1 MRAITIESSG
11 GPEALQL
18 VDIPAPPDV
27 TGTDILVRVRAAGIN
42 PIDTKIRQALE
53 RFPVQIPAILGCDG
67 AGVVKAVG
75 DRVKE
80 FKPGDEVY
88 FCQPGFHGRQ
98 GSYAEYAVVTQNLA
112 ALKPASLGF
121 TEAAA
126 VPLVLI
132 TAWEALH
139 DRIQIKADDTL
150 LVHAGTGGVGHI
162 AIQLARLAG
171 ARICTTV
178 SNNDK
183 AALARSLGA
192 EQTILYKQDDVLAAV
207 MAWTNNQGVDIA
219 LDTVGGRTFQDT
231 FPMVKVYGDLVT
243 LLQPE
248 TGSDWGVA
256 RVRNLR
262 IAMEVMLAPSLLS
275 MPNAM
280 QHQGNI
286 LKEGAALFDQQQLA
300 IRVAKTFPL
309 EQAAEAH
316 RHLETEHPPGKVVL
330 TLD

>member
-1 MRAITIESSG
+1 MRAIMIESSG
-11 GPEALQL
+11 GPDALQL
-18 VDIPAPPDV
+18 VNIPDPQDA
-27 TGTDILVRVRAAGIN
+27 TGTDILIRVHAAGIN
-42 PIDTKIRQALE
+42 PIDIKIRQALD
-53 RFPVQIPAILGCDG
+53 RFPVQMPAILGCDG
-67 AGVVKAVG
+67 AGVVEAVG
-75 DRVKE
+75 ENVTD
-80 FKPGDEVY
+80 FQPGDEVY

-98 GSYAEYAVVTQNLA
+98 GGYAEYAVVAQSQVA
-112 ALKPASLGF
+112 HKPASLRF

-139 DRIQIKADDTL
+139 DRIQIKAGDTL
-150 LVHAGTGGVGHI
+150 LVHAGAGGVGHI

-178 SNNDK
+178 GSNDK
-183 AALARSLGA
+183 AAFARSLGA

-207 MAWTNNQGVDIA
+207 MAWTNDQGVDIA
-219 LDTVGGRTFQDT
+219 LDTVGGKTFQDT
-231 FPMVKVYGDLVT
+231 FPMVRVYGDLVT

-248 TGSDWGVA
+248 TGSDWSVA

-262 IAMEVMLAPSLLS
+262 VAMEVMLAPSLLS
-275 MPNAM
+275 LPEAM
-280 QHQGNI
+280 QHQGKI
-286 LKEGAALFDQQQLA
+286 LKQGAALFDRQQLA

-309 EQAAEAH
+309 EQATEAH
-316 RHLETEHPPGKVVL
+316 RYLETAHPAGKVVL